1 MANST
6 LRYKFVELATVRE
19 DVIEAAV
26 NEWVGQGWTF
36 EDIRFI
42 TIDTSRRPTMAFLWF
57 VRHDPPSPPPAP
69 AEPPDGAEP
78 AEPADVSDPESPSP
92 STRRRRR

>member
-1 MANST
+1 MADLT

-26 NEWVGQGWTF
+26 NEWVSQGWTF

-42 TIDTSRRPTMAFLWF
+42 TIDSSRRPTMAFLWF
-57 VRHDPPSPPPAP
+57 VRRDPTAP
-69 AEPPDGAEP
+69 AEPRDEVEP